1 MPMPTRLLAII
12 FFASACVL
20 HAGDPDDDKGSR
32 TSPAKPKPAARTAP
46 APEPARKAV
55 NPAASLV
62 RISTTAQQ
70 PDYAVPW
77 NPGTVIAGV
86 GAGFVIDG
94 KRIMTNAHVV
104 SNATFITV
112 VKEGDPT
119 PWPAYVLHIAH
130 DCDLALLAVYD
141 ESFFEG
147 TQPLGFG
154 GIPALESTVSAYGYP
169 IGGDRLSVTT
179 GVVSRIDF
187 QPYSHSEVDSHLAI
201 QIDAAINPGNS
212 GGPVMQDGKVV
223 GVAFQGFSGA
233 VAQNVGYMIPSP
245 VILRFLKDVEDGS
258 YDRYMDLAATY
269 FPLLNPA
276 MRAALGIEDP
286 DRGVLIGSVFDTGP
300 SDGKLQP
307 GDVILTVDGHK
318 VFSDGKI
325 ELEGDRVEMAEI
337 FERKFKGD
345 QVQMTI
351 LRDGARQEVTL
362 ELDRPWPFQMQ
373 ARSYDKRPRFVLVG
387 GLLFQPLDRDFLDA
401 QKNVDTRLRYFFDY
415 YVQDHLY
422 RRHPEVIVL
431 SEILK
436 DPVNTYAAPF
446 KGGIVS
452 KINGRD
458 IRTLQ
463 DVADA
468 FEQPGEF
475 HTIEILGEG
484 RPVVLERTA
493 LTGADQR
500 IRQRYGV
507 TIDRNL

>member
-1 MPMPTRLLAII
+1 MMRNLAALAALLC
-12 FFASACVL
+12 AS
-20 HAGDPDDDKGSR
+20 S
-32 TSPAKPKPAARTAP
+32 AAAAP
-46 APEPARKAV
+46 G
-55 NPAASLV
+55 PAASMV

-70 PDYAVPW
+70 PDYSVPW
-77 NPGTVIAGV
+77 NPGNVAGGV

-119 PWPAYVLHIAH
+119 PWEARVLHVAH
-130 DCDLALLAVYD
+130 DCDLAILGVYD
-141 ESFFEG
+141 DRFFEG
-147 TQPLGFG
+147 TKPLQFG

-233 VAQNVGYMIPSP
+233 VAQNVGYMIPTP
-245 VILRFLKDVEDGS
+245 VIRRFLKDVEDGS

-269 FPLLNPA
+269 FPMLNSA
-276 MRAALGIEDP
+276 LRTALGVEEP
-286 DRGVLIGSVFDTGP
+286 DSGVVIGSVFDGG
-300 SDGKLQP
+300 SSAGKLQP
-307 GDVILTVDGHK
+307 GDVILKVDGLK
-318 VFSDGKI
+318 VYADGKI
-325 ELEGDRVEMAEI
+325 DLDGERTEMAEV

-345 QVQMTI
+345 EVELEI
-351 LRDGARQEVTL
+351 LRDGKKNEVSLT
-362 ELDRPWPFQMQ
+362 LDRPWPFEMQ
-373 ARSYDKRPRFVLVG
+373 SRSYDTRPRFVLVG

-415 YVQDHLY
+415 YVTDHLY
-422 RRHPEVIVL
+422 REHPEVVVL

-436 DPVNTYAAPF
+436 DPVNTYVAPF
-446 KGGIVS
+446 KGGIIA
-452 KINGRD
+452 KINGQQ
-458 IRTLQ
+458 IRSLQ
-463 DVADA
+463 DVASA

-475 HTIEILGEG
+475 HVIELLGEG
-484 RPVVLERTA
+484 RPIILERSA
-493 LTGADQR
+493 LAEASER

-507 TIDRNL
+507 TTDRNL

>member
-1 MPMPTRLLAII
+1 MPLPVRIFIFLA
-12 FFASACVL
+12 
-20 HAGDPDDDKGSR
+20 
-32 TSPAKPKPAARTAP
+32 AAFGALNAAAAP
-46 APEPARKAV
+46 G
-55 NPAASLV
+55 PAASMV

-70 PDYAVPW
+70 PDYSVPW
-77 NPGTVIAGV
+77 NPGNVGSGV

-112 VKEGDPT
+112 IKEGDPT
-119 PWPAYVLHIAH
+119 PWEARVLHVAH
-130 DCDLALLAVYD
+130 DCDLAILGVYD
-141 ESFFEG
+141 ERFFEG
-147 TQPLGFG
+147 TKPLEFG

-212 GGPVMQDGKVV
+212 GGPVMQNGKVV

-233 VAQNVGYMIPSP
+233 VAQNVGYMIPTP
-245 VILRFLKDVEDGS
+245 VIRRFLKDVEDGS

-276 MRAALGIEDP
+276 TRKALGVEEP
-286 DRGVLIGSVFDTGP
+286 DSGVLVGSVFDGGP
-300 SDGKLQP
+300 SQGKLQP
-307 GDVILTVDGHK
+307 GDVILQVDGLK
-318 VFSDGKI
+318 VYSDGKLD
-325 ELEGDRVEMAEI
+325 LEGERTEMAEV

-345 QVQMTI
+345 EVKLKI
-351 LRDGARQEVTL
+351 LRGGEEKDITL
-362 ELDRPWPFQMQ
+362 ELDRPWPFDMQ
-373 ARSYDKRPRFVLVG
+373 GRAYDKRPRFVLVG
-387 GLLFQPLDRDFLDA
+387 GLLFQPLNRDFLDS
-401 QKNVDTRLRYFFDY
+401 QKDVDTRLRYFFDF
-415 YVQDHLY
+415 YVTDHLY
-422 RRHPEVIVL
+422 REYPEVIVL

-446 KGGIVS
+446 KGGIVD
-452 KINGRD
+452 KINGQR
-458 IRTLQ
+458 IRSLD
-463 DVADA
+463 DVAAA

-475 HTIEILGEG
+475 HVIEILGEG
-484 RPVVLERTA
+484 RPVVLERSA
-493 LTGADQR
+493 LAGADER

-507 TIDRNL
+507 TSDKNL